1 MYCTVTQES
10 KSELQVLQ
18 HGFKCLW
25 GNFSV
30 LVLLVEEAPV
40 APRAGT
46 LLCAACGAVWRL
58 GLCAHLRQQTQMSVG
73 VLVFGMQQCSPAVC
87 WLWAVVCLSFLFDF
101 LTLVFDPMI
110 FSAEWVKWLSN
121 STFLHIRD
129 YISAGTASW
138 CFVLASSLSRCIVI
152 FLNSIGNNNVFLW
165 LCFWNQSDCF
175 PFPFCTTASHG
186 ALCPACC
193 QLSSVFLLSCQ
204 DSEML
209 FFCHSGERDG
219 IKHFKG
225 RLHLQ
230 RVSGKAQCNHVWF

>member
-110 FSAEWVKWLSN
+110 FSAEWVKWMALKQYFSPHKRLYKCWD
-121 STFLHIRD
+121 SFLMFCP
-129 YISAGTASW
+129 GQ
-138 CFVLASSLSRCIVI
+138 
-152 FLNSIGNNNVFLW
+152 
-165 LCFWNQSDCF
+165 QSKQM
-175 PFPFCTTASHG
+175 H
-186 ALCPACC
+186 
-193 QLSSVFLLSCQ
+193 
-204 DSEML
+204 
-209 FFCHSGERDG
+209 CHLPE
-219 IKHFKG
+219 F
-225 RLHLQ
+225 
-230 RVSGKAQCNHVWF
+230 NW